1 MPGGC
6 FQVIS
11 LCLSNASYDAEAVIL
26 GEAFNSRNDFFTLLG
41 SGSDNGFIFKKIN
54 ENLDIKE

>member
-41 SGSDNGFIFKKIN
+41 SGSDNGFIF
-54 ENLDIKE
+54 